1 MLHRPTAEAEYSIRT
16 RLFDAIAATV
26 PVITTEEGFAADL
39 VRTEGLGVV
48 VPPGDV
54 EAVTEAMRKLLRDDA
69 FHARCVTNLARIRPR
84 FAWDVVTQPLID
96 AIQRWKHDD

>member
-1 MLHRPTAEAEYSIRT
+1 
-16 RLFDAIAATV
+16 LFDAIAATV

-39 VRTEGLGVV
+39 VRAEELGVV
-48 VPPGDV
+48 VPPGDAD
-54 EAVTEAMRKLLRDDA
+54 AVAKAIRKLLTDDA
-69 FHARCVTNLARIRPR
+69 FHAVCVNNLARIRPR